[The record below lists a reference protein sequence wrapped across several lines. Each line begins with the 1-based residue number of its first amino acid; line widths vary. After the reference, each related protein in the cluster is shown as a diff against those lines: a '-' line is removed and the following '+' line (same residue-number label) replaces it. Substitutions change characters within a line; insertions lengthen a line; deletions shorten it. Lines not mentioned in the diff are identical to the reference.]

1 MLHKV
6 VLVALVASVVADKR
20 PRYDPDPYDPDRYDP
35 DPYDPDR
42 YDPDSYEPDR
52 YNPDPYEPD
61 RYDPDPYDPDRYD
74 PDSYEPD
81 RYNPDPYDPD
91 SYEPDPYD
99 HSDEYDHSH
108 EDYPKY
114 HFDWKVKDHYNDFG
128 HKEYRDGYD
137 TEGEYYVL
145 LPDGRRQTVTYYVKK
160 GSGFVADVKYD
171 PKDPIYPSSGEY
183 RKYKPTYDSD
193 EYKPPHPKRPT
204 YPSREYNR

>member
-20 PRYDPDPYDPDRYDP
+20 PRYEPDPYDPD
-35 DPYDPDR
+35 
-42 YDPDSYEPDR
+42 S
-52 YNPDPYEPD
+52 YEPD
-61 RYDPDPYDPDRYD
+61 RYDPDPYD
-74 PDSYEPD
+74 
-81 RYNPDPYDPD
+81 
-91 SYEPDPYD
+91 
-99 HSDEYDHSH
+99 HSNEYDHSH

-171 PKDPIYPSSGEY
+171 PEDPIYPSSGEY
-183 RKYKPTYDSD
+183 KKYKPTYDRD
-193 EYKPPHPKRPT
+193 EYEPP
-204 YPSREYNR
+204 YDN